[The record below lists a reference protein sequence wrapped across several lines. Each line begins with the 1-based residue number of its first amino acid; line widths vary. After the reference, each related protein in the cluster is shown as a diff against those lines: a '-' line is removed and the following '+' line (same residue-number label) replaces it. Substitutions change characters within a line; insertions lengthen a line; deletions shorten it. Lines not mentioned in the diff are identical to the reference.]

1 MGVRRM
7 FLAGLAAAAAA
18 VVSAAPATAAPNCRG
33 SVQPRAIASGLGV
46 LESVTSGH
54 DGRLYFTSGAGGGRL
69 LRISRPGGAPQTVTT
84 PVEAPGG
91 LVVDDRHL
99 ILGYGT
105 SIAGG
110 VGGNIVPRAG
120 LLRIDPR
127 TGDSQ
132 VLVRGLQMANGLA
145 RGRDGTIYA
154 SNDFGIGID
163 RVRGTRVELN
173 WAPTISG
180 NGLVVSEDGRSLYAA
195 QTFQPA
201 AIQRIAIDRPKQPST
216 FARPDGPLD
225 LFAGLDG
232 MTRDGSDR
240 LFVAANLFGEVWR
253 VDRAGQICVVARG
266 LNMPSAV
273 AFGSGRRGFERKNL
287 YVVEFGGR
295 VSELA
300 AARDARSR

>member
-1 MGVRRM
+1 MARRSM
-7 FLAGLAAAAAA
+7 LLAGLVSAAAALATA
-18 VVSAAPATAAPNCRG
+18 TPATAAPNCRN
-33 SVQPRAIASGLGV
+33 SVEPRTIASGLGT
-46 LESVTSGH
+46 LESVIAGP
-54 DGRLYFTSGAGGGRL
+54 DGRLYFTSDDGL
-69 LRISRPGGAPQTVTT
+69 LRISRPGRTPQTVTR

-91 LVVDDRHL
+91 LVVDGRHL

-110 VGGNIVPRAG
+110 VGGNLLPRAG

-163 RVRGTRVELN
+163 RVRGTRVELS
-173 WAPTISG
+173 WATAISG
-180 NGLVVSEDGRSLYAA
+180 NGLVLSEDGRSLYAA

-216 FARPDGPLD
+216 FARPNGPLD
-225 LFAGLDG
+225 IFAGLDG

-273 AFGSGRRGFERKNL
+273 AFGGGKRGFERRNL

-300 AARDARSR
+300 RARNARSG